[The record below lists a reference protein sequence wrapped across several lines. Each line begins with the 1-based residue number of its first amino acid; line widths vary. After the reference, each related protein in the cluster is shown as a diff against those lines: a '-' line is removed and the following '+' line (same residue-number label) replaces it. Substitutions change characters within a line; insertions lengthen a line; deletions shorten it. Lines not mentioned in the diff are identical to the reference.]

1 MARKIKRKIKRRINR
16 KVKALNNE
24 VKRLELL
31 MKQRQLMTLGNF
43 GGGGGYSAPISTVST
58 NLAQND
64 LKNELANQKD
74 KIQTEIVQ
82 YRMKLADIEQ
92 KNADNLADIEQK
104 HNLDNAYIDNT
115 LADHRSA
122 LQNGLL
128 YVAHLGSRIDNV
140 EVPRISTRSQTP
152 QPTRTRDNIFIDRT
166 PHMASS
172 ASFMVR
178 QDPTIDDTIESI
190 IAPISKP
197 REWLTKSEMRQRG
210 YTKEQIEQDKMTADE
225 RKEIRRNTMR
235 GVNENRGKKS

>member
-31 MKQRQLMTLGNF
+31 MKQRQLMSLGNL
-43 GGGGGYSAPISTVST
+43 GGGGGYSMPLSNVST

-74 KIQTEIVQ
+74 KIQTDLVQ
-82 YRMKLADIEQ
+82 YRIKLADIEQ

-104 HNLDNAYIDNT
+104 HNVDNAYIDST

-128 YVAHLGSRIDNV
+128 HVAHLGTRIDNV

-152 QPTRTRDNIFIDRT
+152 QPTRTRSDNIFIDRT
-166 PHMASS
+166 PTASS
-172 ASFMVR
+172 ASFNVR
-178 QDPTIDDTIESI
+178 QDPTSIDNTIESI
-190 IAPISKP
+190 IAPIKQ
-197 REWLTKSEMRQRG
+197 RELLTISAMKQRG
-210 YTKEQIEQDKMTADE
+210 YTAEQIEKEKMTPDE
-225 RKEIRRNTMR
+225 RKEIRQKTMR
-235 GVNENRGKKS
+235 GVNENRIKKS